1 MDAAARVTLIIP
13 AALRMHSAGADTLE
27 VNASTV
33 RAAIAAAGER
43 HESLLQHVL
52 ARDGKLRPFVNVF
65 VRNNDVRDLEGL
77 DTILVDGDT
86 VVIVPAVAGG

>member
-1 MDAAARVTLIIP
+1 MEAAARVTLLIP
-13 AALRMHSAGADTLE
+13 AALRMHSDGADRLD

-43 HESLLQHVL
+43 YESLSQYVL

-77 DTILVDGDT
+77 DTTLVDGDT
-86 VVIVPAVAGG
+86 VMIVPAVAGG